1 MFILLGTVVLA
12 LNVREE
18 MVNSTFISV
27 KWNGLDACNSQIV
40 KYRVRYRAGGN
51 EYRIDETRSGTSLT
65 GLVPFTNY
73 SIKVAAMNEEG
84 IFRPYGDPIT
94 VQTPED
100 GM

>member
-1 MFILLGTVVLA
+1 MLVLD
-12 LNVREE
+12 LKEE

-51 EYRIDETRSGTSLT
+51 EYRIDESRNKTRISLT

-73 SIKVAAMNEEG
+73 SIKVAAMNKEG
-84 IFRPYGDPIT
+84 IFGPYCDPII
-94 VQTPED
+94 VQTTED

>member
-1 MFILLGTVVLA
+1 MLVLD
-12 LNVREE
+12 VRDEI
-18 MVNSTFISV
+18 VNSTFISV

-51 EYRIDETRSGTSLT
+51 EYRIDETRNETSLT

-73 SIKVAAMNEEG
+73 SIKVAAMNGEG
-84 IFRPYGDPIT
+84 IFGPYCDPIT
-94 VQTPED
+94 VQTSED